1 MPKKPLPTGEEPPRG
16 YESIL
21 NKKKPVEDIR
31 VDCAFISQLA
41 RIELAEIEAM
51 RKRAFAGISSLVG
64 LTNEVI
70 SFEREIS
77 ILPGK
82 EASDKLLFRAYQ
94 GKTLVGYALVVIGW
108 PDKGDWVI
116 QHLIIDPGFRLRGIG
131 SNIVKKAEKFALNSE
146 VEAARIF
153 AIPLEERGARFWQ
166 DMGYVIESGRPPIK
180 IANLDHELLIYRKE
194 L

>member
-1 MPKKPLPTGEEPPRG
+1 M
-16 YESIL
+16 
-21 NKKKPVEDIR
+21 EDLR

-94 GKTLVGYALVVIGW
+94 DKTLVGYALVVIGW

-131 SNIVKKAEKFALNSE
+131 SSIVKKAEKFALNSE
-146 VEAARIF
+146 VEATRIF